1 MKHTFIYLGCEVKIA
16 DNNVSIYKPDG
27 GLEKITLKAIA
38 DHDTAEEFVK
48 EYIALSI
55 VNNK

>member
-16 DNNVSIYKPDG
+16 GSNVTIYKPDG
-27 GLEKITLKAIA
+27 GLEKITLKSIA

-55 VNNK
+55 VKQ